1 MTIFIIFEMPRDE
14 IFASE
19 EQEKKINLEKHQLL
33 YRGLQE
39 VTIQKNAYKLDRSC
53 DPPLVYEPAIWYSA
67 SLFVKTI

>member
-1 MTIFIIFEMPRDE
+1 MPRDD

-19 EQEKKINLEKHQLL
+19 EQEKKIILEKHHML
-33 YRGLQE
+33 YRGLHE

-53 DPPLVYEPAIWYSA
+53 DPALVYEPAIWYSA